1 MDAFLA
7 QVFFALIADTF
18 WLKSAEIDFIE
29 FENGRIISS
38 GVLNLLELVWR

>member
-18 WLKSAEIDFIE
+18 WLNSAEVDFIE
-29 FENGRIISS
+29 FENGEIISS